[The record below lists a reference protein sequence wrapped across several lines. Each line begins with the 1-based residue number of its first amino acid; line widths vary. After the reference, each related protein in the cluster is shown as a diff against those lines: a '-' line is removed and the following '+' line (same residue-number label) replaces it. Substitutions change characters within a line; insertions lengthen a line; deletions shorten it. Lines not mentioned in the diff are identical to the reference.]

1 MPRIR
6 VDSVMPVMLIC
17 ELPASLDDV
26 SDDVT
31 GRSAVVAASV
41 VTSPCERPRNV
52 VRPIDLRRRRKIPER
67 KRLPTDRT
75 ASTSTEHPVDF
86 AVCVPPI
93 FGSISVTD
101 MVEFIEV

>member
-1 MPRIR
+1 MPLIR
-6 VDSVMPVMLIC
+6 GDSVMPVMLIC
-17 ELPASLDDV
+17 ELPASL
-26 SDDVT
+26 DDVT

-93 FGSISVTD
+93 FGSISATD
-101 MVEFIEV
+101 VVEFIEVYHY